1 MRTILHSWVSRDD
14 AFEIHEFLMSGWP
27 GHVAPKPGIEPATA
41 GVPSQVTVQQAAD
54 QYIALG
60 LGLLKP
66 RSTILTILGA
76 VFWKSFNSKVAQRL
90 AW

>member
-27 GHVAPKPGIEPATA
+27 GHVPPKPGIEPATA

-76 VFWKSFNSKVAQRL
+76 VFGNRL
-90 AW
+90 TAKWRRG